1 MILQDQYKRQ
11 KTGGGLFC
19 RESVGKKTYRT
30 GTGANSGEVTVEIS
44 GDYYGYN
51 QIWGTVEAQVL
62 NYVIESQKRSGEVLD
77 RWGGT
82 AL

>member
-1 MILQDQYKRQ
+1 MHRSGENLHPGKVDYFA
-11 KTGGGLFC
+11 GNLW
-19 RESVGKKTYRT
+19 GKKTYRT

-62 NYVIESQKRSGEVLD
+62 VLD
-77 RWGGT
+77 RN
-82 AL
+82 

>member
-1 MILQDQYKRQ
+1 LPGICGEKDIPDRHRCKQ
-11 KTGGGLFC
+11 
-19 RESVGKKTYRT
+19 
-30 GTGANSGEVTVEIS
+30 GEVTVEIS

-77 RWGGT
+77 AG
-82 AL
+82 AELQL